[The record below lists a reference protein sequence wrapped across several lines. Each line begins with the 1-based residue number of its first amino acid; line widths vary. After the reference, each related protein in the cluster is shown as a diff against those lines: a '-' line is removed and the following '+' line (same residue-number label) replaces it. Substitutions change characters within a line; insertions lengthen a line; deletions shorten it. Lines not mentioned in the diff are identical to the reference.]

1 MSSGRTGQWGA
12 ALAMLAQRLRRHLR
26 LRFARPLAFMRARL
40 SPHSYLGLELTMGAL
55 SLLGAA
61 WLFGGV
67 AEEVVQGEPLTLLDV
82 QVAQWFHEHATPSV
96 TRFML
101 AVTHLHDPVV
111 MTGAVLV
118 LAGFLAYRRNRY
130 WLICL
135 GLIMPGGMLLNVLMK
150 HAFARSRPSFDHPLL
165 MASSYSFPSGHMA
178 GATLLYGLLAALLV
192 THVAKWRWRVL
203 MVLVAAALAL
213 LVGLTRIYLGVHYLS
228 DVLAAAAEALAW
240 LALCLTGMNTF
251 WQHRAARR
259 GAPVRSKPKP

>member
-1 MSSGRTGQWGA
+1 MSGGRTRQWSV
-12 ALAMLAQRLRRHLR
+12 ALAMLAQRLRLR
-26 LRFARPLAFMRARL
+26 LARPLAFIQARL

-82 QVAQWFHEHATPSV
+82 QVAQWFHEYATPSV

-111 MTGAVLV
+111 MTGAVLL
-118 LAGFLAYRRNRY
+118 LAGFLAVRRNRY

-150 HAFARSRPSFDHPLL
+150 HAFARSRPSFEHPLL
-165 MASSYSFPSGHMA
+165 VASSYSFPSGHMA

-192 THVAKWRWRVL
+192 THVTAWRWRVL
-203 MVLVAAALAL
+203 IVLAAAALAL

-228 DVLAAAAEALAW
+228 DVLAAAFEALAW

-259 GAPVRSKPKP
+259 GAPVRPKRKP